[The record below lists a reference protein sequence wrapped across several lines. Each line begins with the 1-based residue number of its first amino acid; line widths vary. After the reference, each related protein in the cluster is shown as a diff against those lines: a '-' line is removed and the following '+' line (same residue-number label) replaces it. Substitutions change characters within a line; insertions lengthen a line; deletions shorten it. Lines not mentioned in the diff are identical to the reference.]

1 MKLSKS
7 ERRKFREKLGLKFR
21 EIRHGRNLDIEAGAE
36 CLGMTPLRLL
46 ELEDQGRKFTEMR
59 LSRLMVLADKYDC
72 NVDINLIPRRPAEI

>member
-46 ELEDQGRKFTEMR
+46 ENENEKVQKTALKQIEVL
-59 LSRLMVLADKYDC
+59 LSIK
-72 NVDINLIPRRPAEI
+72 NNN